1 VALNAGYVHRER
13 LGSEASGRTVLAWLC
28 ERHAHSDEP
37 TWRGRLERGELRLD
51 EALVGP
57 ESQLVPGRTLAW
69 HRPPWDEPDVPLAYG
84 VLFEDD
90 ALLAVHKPSGLPTMP
105 AGGFYEHTL
114 LRLVQRTFPEATV
127 LHRLGRGTSGLV
139 LFARTGPAR
148 ATMHRAFRE
157 HALRKHYRALS
168 CGVAATDEVEIVT
181 PIGEVEHPLL
191 GRLHAASPQGRT
203 ARSLARVVSRR
214 ARETL
219 WDVEI
224 TTGRPHQIRIHLA
237 SIGHPLAGD
246 PLYGP
251 GGVPA
256 PGVHALPGDLGYLL
270 HAHRLTF
277 AHPVTGRATTIVAP
291 PPPELA

>member
-1 VALNAGYVHRER
+1 MALNAGYVHRER
-13 LGSEASGRTVLAWLC
+13 LGPEARGRTVLAWLC
-28 ERHAHSDEP
+28 ERHSHSDAV
-37 TWRGRLERGELRLD
+37 TWLDRIARGELWL
-51 EALVGP
+51 EGAVAGP
-57 ESQLVPGRTLAW
+57 ETELVPGRTLAW
-69 HRPPWDEPDVPLAYG
+69 HRPPWDEPEVPLEFG
-84 VLFEDD
+84 VLFEDE

-114 LRLVQRTFPEATV
+114 LRLVQRTRPEATV

-139 LFARTGPAR
+139 LFARTDVAR
-148 ATMHRAFRE
+148 AALHRAFRD
-157 HALRKHYRALS
+157 HALEKHYRALS
-168 CGVAATDEVEIVT
+168 RGVAPMDEVEIKT

-191 GRLHAASPQGRT
+191 GRLHAACEQGRE
-203 ARSLARVVSRR
+203 ARSVARVHSRG
-214 ARETL
+214 ASTTL
-219 WDVEI
+219 WDVQI

-256 PGVHALPGDLGYLL
+256 PGVRALPGDLGYHL
-270 HAHRLTF
+270 HAHRLSF
-277 AHPVTGRATTIVAP
+277 AHPMTGRPMTLVAP